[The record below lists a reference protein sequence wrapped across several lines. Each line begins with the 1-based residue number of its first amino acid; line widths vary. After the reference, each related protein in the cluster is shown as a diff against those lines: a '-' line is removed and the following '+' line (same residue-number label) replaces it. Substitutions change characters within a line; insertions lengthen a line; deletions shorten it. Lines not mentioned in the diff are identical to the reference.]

1 MPNEPTQTEP
11 TQTTP
16 PEPPK
21 EDKTDW
27 KAEAK
32 KWEGYARANLEKAK
46 AYDAQQ
52 QAAQK
57 AADEAKTLEQ
67 KVADLTGQFNAA
79 QAENVRMKVAA
90 EKGVPAEL
98 LQGQTEDQMR
108 EFADKLAA
116 FRQSGVPA
124 TAPVIPNDGNVP
136 NINVKQS
143 AEDQFFTLFNNL

>member
-1 MPNEPTQTEP
+1 MPQEDPKTEP
-11 TQTTP
+11 TPTQ
-16 PEPPK
+16 EPPK
-21 EDKTDW
+21 DGTDW

-32 KWEGYARANLEKAK
+32 KWEAYARTNLEKAK

-52 QAAQK
+52 EAAQK
-57 AADEAKTLEQ
+57 AADEAKSLEQ

-136 NINVKQS
+136 NTNVKQS